1 MKRKNKIHNIL
12 LNISIIADLIIFMV
26 SVASLDGI
34 SYIPFYTTLISL
46 AYIVLVIYAND
57 YM

>member
-12 LNISIIADLIIFMV
+12 LSISILIDVIIFMV

-34 SYIPFYTTLISL
+34 SYLPFYTTLISL
-46 AYIVLVIYAND
+46 AYMILVIYAND